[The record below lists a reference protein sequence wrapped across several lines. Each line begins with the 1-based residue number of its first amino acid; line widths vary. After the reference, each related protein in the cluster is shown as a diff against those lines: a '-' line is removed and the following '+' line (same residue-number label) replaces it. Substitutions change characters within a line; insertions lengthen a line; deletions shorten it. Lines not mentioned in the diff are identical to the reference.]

1 MIIKGKRW
9 EVIKKD
15 TKVELKPKKDKPI
28 YERPVQPKSPV
39 EVMSEDDDV
48 DKFIKE
54 LNKE

>member
-28 YERPVQPKSPV
+28 YERPVQPKPPV

>member
-1 MIIKGKRW
+1 MIIKGQRW
-9 EVIKKD
+9 EVGKED

-28 YERPVQPKSPV
+28 YERPVQPKPPV